1 MKVKAKERFQYYR
14 NASLK
19 LDIKEFRKLKEG
31 KVADIPQAKIDEY
44 PHLYELVEAPKSAG
58 KQEVKDGN

>member
-19 LDIKEFRKLKEG
+19 LELKEFRKLKEG
-31 KVADIPQAKIDEY
+31 KIADIPETKIKEY
-44 PHLYELVEAPKSAG
+44 PHLYEIIKDDKTPSVK
-58 KQEVKDGN
+58 EVKDGN

>member
-1 MKVKAKERFQYYR
+1 LKVKAKERFQYYR

-31 KVADIPQAKIDEY
+31 KVADIPENKVKEY
-44 PHLYELVEAPKSAG
+44 PDLYEIVEAPKTAT